1 MIVAL
6 QLPIPPQMKSAA
18 LMKKTESNKRAG
30 DDGFEVI
37 SSEEC
42 TLAPA
47 VGDDSGLLAQ
57 LETDLLAQLNVINS
71 FLYFLAVSLHFWGC
85 RATRFRAISVN
96 RRSKLSDFVTAAC
109 LVMVV
114 DRKELLEHDDLID
127 NFLSTGDLSAVTSNS
142 ALNLIKL
149 LEIWVDSNDNSYSL
163 AKFTS
168 SMIIYRLNWMVC
180 WLCY

>member
-1 MIVAL
+1 
-6 QLPIPPQMKSAA
+6 MKSAA

-71 FLYFLAVSLHFWGC
+71 FLYFLAVSLHF
-85 RATRFRAISVN
+85 
-96 RRSKLSDFVTAAC
+96 
-109 LVMVV
+109 
-114 DRKELLEHDDLID
+114 
-127 NFLSTGDLSAVTSNS
+127 
-142 ALNLIKL
+142 
-149 LEIWVDSNDNSYSL
+149 
-163 AKFTS
+163 
-168 SMIIYRLNWMVC
+168 
-180 WLCY
+180 